1 MRHHVVDLSMRKN
14 AAAPHASYR
23 HILIELENNTA
34 GTATHPRQL
43 SASVFVSEHNSSLGL
58 DLRTARGI
66 WSTDLSDLVE
76 VCKVKRSKRCGSG
89 CYPIQ

>member
-1 MRHHVVDLSMRKN
+1 MDLSMRHN
-14 AAAPHASYR
+14 APAPHASFR
-23 HILIELENNTA
+23 QILIENNTA

-66 WSTDLSDLVE
+66 WLTDLSDLVE
-76 VCKVKRSKRCGSG
+76 VCNVKRSKRCGSG
-89 CYPIQ
+89 CYPIH